1 VNRPI
6 DLARLRARDK
16 ATVARALDRADDS
29 RPGAEEALLAL
40 FAELAR
46 EGTDGTGA
54 RVGVTGP
61 PGVGKSTL
69 VAAIARA
76 YRQRDLSVG
85 VLAIDPSS
93 VRSGGALLGDRVR
106 IAPDIPDPGLFVR
119 SLATRGEAGGLA
131 RTVPAAARILGSV
144 YERTLIETVGVGQ
157 NETDVRDVVD
167 TVILVIQPGS
177 GDALQFLK
185 AGIME
190 VPDVLVVNKSDQDE
204 LARRAESELKMAL
217 HALESARMSTAPSV
231 LRTSA
236 QSGQGVDELVR
247 ILEARGRDLAE
258 RKQLGPLRRAQHLR
272 LEERRFLR
280 LYGERGLQAV
290 GGSGRLRGWIAD
302 AFDRP
307 DEARSPFPR
316 LSIREEPGA

>member
-1 VNRPI
+1 MNRPI

-16 ATVARALDRADDS
+16 ATVSRALDRADDS
-29 RPGAEEALLAL
+29 RPGAEEGLQAL
-40 FAELAR
+40 FAELAQ
-46 EGTDGTGA
+46 DGKEASGA
-54 RVGVTGP
+54 RIGVTGP

-106 IAPDIPDPGLFVR
+106 IAPDVPDPGLFVR

-190 VPDVLVVNKSDQDE
+190 VPDVLVVNKADQDE

-217 HALESARMSTAPSV
+217 HALATASMSSAPSV

-236 QSGQGVDELVR
+236 QSGQGVEELVQ
-247 ILEARGRDLAE
+247 ILETRGRKLAE
-258 RKQLGPLRRAQHLR
+258 GKQLEPLRRAQHVR

-290 GGSGRLRGWIAD
+290 GGKGRLRSWIEA

-307 DEARSPFPR
+307 DAATGPFPR
-316 LSIREEPGA
+316 LSIRVDP

>member
-16 ATVARALDRADDS
+16 ATVARALDRADDA
-29 RPGAEEALLAL
+29 RPGAEEALQAL

-46 EGTDGTGA
+46 AGPGGTGA
-54 RVGVTGP
+54 RIGVTGP

-106 IAPDIPDPGLFVR
+106 IAPDVPDPGLFVR

-131 RTVPAAARILGSV
+131 RTVPAAARILGAV

-190 VPDVLVVNKSDQDE
+190 VPDVLVVNKADQDE

-217 HALESARMSTAPSV
+217 HALASANMSTAPSV

-236 QSGQGVDELVR
+236 QTGQGVDELVR
-247 ILEARGRDLAE
+247 ILETRGRDLAE
-258 RKQLGPLRRAQHLR
+258 RRQLGPLRRAQHVR

-280 LYGERGLQAV
+280 LYGERGLSAV
-290 GGSGRLRGWIAD
+290 GGAGRLRTWIAD

-307 DEARSPFPR
+307 DVARSPFPR

>member
-217 HALESARMSTAPSV
+217 HALESARRAGGEQVGPG
-231 LRTSA
+231 RA
-236 QSGQGVDELVR
+236 GADPRG
-247 ILEARGRDLAE
+247 ARPR
-258 RKQLGPLRRAQHLR
+258 PRRAQAAGAAPARAAPAPRGAPLPAAVRRARAAGGRR
-272 LEERRFLR
+272 LWPLARVDRRCF
-280 LYGERGLQAV
+280 
-290 GGSGRLRGWIAD
+290 
-302 AFDRP
+302 
-307 DEARSPFPR
+307 RSPGRGPEPVSSPVDPR
-316 LSIREEPGA
+316 GAWRVTP